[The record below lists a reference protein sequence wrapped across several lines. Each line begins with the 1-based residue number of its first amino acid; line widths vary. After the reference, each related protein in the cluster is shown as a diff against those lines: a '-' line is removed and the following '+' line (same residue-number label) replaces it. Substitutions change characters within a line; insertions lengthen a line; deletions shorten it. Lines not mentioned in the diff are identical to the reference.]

1 MNDKELKQV
10 RKLFKFLF
18 LVSRGGSTR
27 IKIVKLLETSPMNA
41 NQIAKQ
47 LSMDYKTITHHLEVL
62 TENQIVYKE
71 GDGYGALFKL
81 TSFYRMYSNVLD
93 ELLKESKSS

>member
-1 MNDKELKQV
+1 MNDREVKQV

-18 LVSRGGSTR
+18 LTSRGGNTR
-27 IKIVKLLETSPMNA
+27 LKIVKLLENSPMNA

-62 TENQIVYKE
+62 IENQIVYRE
-71 GDGYGALFKL
+71 GDGYGALYKL
-81 TSFYRMYSNVLD
+81 TSFYRMYRNILY
-93 ELLKESKSS
+93 ELLEESKSS